1 MAIRY
6 SDIPTK
12 DMSADFVS
20 RKYIPTVVQ
29 LGVVF
34 IFVLIIAITS
44 AVLLTDKGL
53 LIFLLTVA
61 LGTLGVYVIVQIQ
74 RTRDLVLATEFQNA
88 LFASALGFNNKFCL
102 IIKREGSIIYMDN
115 GFQKMFPDL
124 SRERH
129 LSIAIMLKLGRV
141 AAVDREKVFEIIER
155 GLHDRVI
162 FDIRGSDNEVNKIVM
177 SFEPIARPAGF
188 ILLRGREYIQQRAGQ
203 AAQPPEDLGMAN
215 ANPLLNKSTITIFS
229 YIMDRMNMGIYMSDT
244 KGSLIYANPVFENWL
259 SFKEGDIAHGSYS
272 LKDIVHGASPADT
285 ISPGDFEGEMT
296 LVKKEGGI
304 IRAFINQ
311 KIIYGDD
318 KKPLG
323 CVALINNIVERDAES
338 IKKLW

>member
-6 SDIPTK
+6 TDFSTK
-12 DMSADFVS
+12 NTSSDFVS

-29 LGVVF
+29 LSLVF
-34 IFVLIIAITS
+34 VFVLIIGITLS
-44 AVLLTDKGL
+44 VLLLDKTL
-53 LIFLLTVA
+53 LIILLTLFMGA
-61 LGTLGVYVIVQIQ
+61 LGVYVIIQIQ
-74 RTRDLVLATEFQNA
+74 RSHDLVLATEFQNA

-141 AAVDREKVFEIIER
+141 SAIDREKVFDIIER
-155 GLHDRVI
+155 GVHDRVI
-162 FDIRGSDNEVNKIVM
+162 FDIRGSDNQVNKIVM

-188 ILLRGREYIQQRAGQ
+188 ILLRGREFIQQRAGQ
-203 AAQPPEDLGMAN
+203 AVQPDDMATTN
-215 ANPLLNKSTITIFS
+215 INPLLNKSTITIFS
-229 YIMDRMNMGIYMSDT
+229 YIMDRMNMGIYMNDT
-244 KGSLIYANPVFENWL
+244 KGNLIYANPVFENWL
-259 SFKEGDIAHGSYS
+259 AFKEGEIASGSYS
-272 LKDIVHGASPADT
+272 LKDIVHGASQADT

-311 KIIYGDD
+311 KIIYGED

-323 CVALINNIVERDAES
+323 CVALINNIVERDTES